1 MDVQNESG
9 TFPET
14 LPATPGAGSVPDT
27 KPSSSRASAPTP
39 DTKPS
44 KKSDSAPTPDTKAV
58 TPTRRPD
65 VRHKPDV
72 LAAPPRNARPYNG
85 QKLGLKHDN
94 GVDIIPEELL
104 NLALVGLDTVDGV
117 LTPGGGT
124 RVLDHAPW
132 TGWPIVELN

>member
-1 MDVQNESG
+1 MGEQNETG
-9 TFPET
+9 AFPET
-14 LPATPGAGSVPDT
+14 LPTTPGAGSVPDT
-27 KPSSSRASAPTP
+27 KPSSSKASAPTP
-39 DTKPS
+39 DTQPS
-44 KKSDSAPTPDTKAV
+44 KKSDSAPTPNTKAA

-65 VRHKPDV
+65 VRLKPDV

-85 QKLGLKHDN
+85 QKLGLKLDK
-94 GVDIIPEELL
+94 GVEVIPEELL

-124 RVLDHAPW
+124 RVLDRAPW